1 MNDKKCS
8 NPSCQK
14 SLENNNEIYQC
25 QRCDKYCCSNSCLK
39 EHILTEH
46 PIQFPKKTNIHLS
59 KYDEES
65 SDNSNNKRNTNENQI
80 SILKSPFIKKGE
92 IITKFPDIEK
102 YDIKNFQFVRNPK
115 NNKIISCGK
124 GKFAKILLAK
134 NINTNKLY
142 AIKHIIKENII
153 KQNYNIDIVNNEIKI
168 HQSLIHP
175 NIIRLYSYFEDEK
188 NYLIILEYAK
198 QNLYSKIQKEGKIKE
213 NEAFN
218 IFIQVASALYFL
230 HSNNLIHRDI
240 KPENI
245 LIK

>member
-39 EHILTEH
+39 EHKLTEH
-46 PIQFPKKTNIHLS
+46 PIQFPKKTNIHFS
-59 KYDEES
+59 KYYDKS
-65 SDNSNNKRNTNENQI
+65 YDNSNNKRNTNENQL

-92 IITKFPDIEK
+92 IITKFTDTQNYE
-102 YDIKNFQFVRNPK
+102 IKNFQFVRNPN

-134 NINTNKLY
+134 NTNNNKLY

-153 KQNYNIDIVNNEIKI
+153 EQNYNIDIVNNEIKI

-175 NIIRLYSYFEDEK
+175 NIIRLYSYF
-188 NYLIILEYAK
+188 
-198 QNLYSKIQKEGKIKE
+198 
-213 NEAFN
+213 
-218 IFIQVASALYFL
+218 
-230 HSNNLIHRDI
+230 
-240 KPENI
+240 
-245 LIK
+245 